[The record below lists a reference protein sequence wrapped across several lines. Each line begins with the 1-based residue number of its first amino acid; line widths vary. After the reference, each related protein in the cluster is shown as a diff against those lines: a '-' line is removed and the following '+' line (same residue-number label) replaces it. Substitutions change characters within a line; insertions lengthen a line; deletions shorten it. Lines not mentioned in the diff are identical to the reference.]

1 MALPNK
7 NPQTTGIVNFAM
19 IIDEARTDFKDFYYY
34 PQVELYD
41 IQPRN
46 GPAEGKGIIFFFG
59 AKFRDDF
66 P

>member
-1 MALPNK
+1 
-7 NPQTTGIVNFAM
+7 M